1 MSFWSELRRRKV
13 VRATLAYLAAAFVVA
28 QVTQLLIDA
37 LELPENLLRIVVI
50 VEIALLPLIIA
61 AAWAFDW
68 SSAGVHQT
76 DSPAPPIRW
85 RRIAPAALA
94 TIVLLGVGLVYA
106 MRRPAAELD
115 ANLVAVLP
123 FRVSGSNDITYL
135 REGMMDLL
143 SAKLTGEGGPRAADP
158 RSTMSALKAGGHD
171 PSEISD
177 DDALDVARLLGAA
190 YVLLGS
196 AVGTTKQLTISATL
210 TDVRNG
216 KEAGRFER
224 TGSADTLAAFIDHF
238 AAELLSVRAGEN
250 RRLTALTSTSLPALR
265 AYLAAQSD
273 YRGSRF
279 ESAKANFRRAVEL
292 DSTFALAAMGHINST
307 GWGAAPDTME
317 NRSRRLLVRYADRLG
332 EIDRAMARALV
343 GSAYPDVR
351 AAKERLDLWAAVVG
365 QAPDRSDAWFLYGDV
380 MLHVGGLAGHR
391 DFMEQGRRAMNR
403 SLQMDSAHMPAL
415 VHLIDFALMERD
427 TASLKKLNVVRT
439 NNRVSL
445 LSHQTLPMYRT
456 LGDSANLRVLRAA
469 MDTMSYG
476 HLYAIALAPMVY
488 GDGMEEAKRATMLMV
503 ERATLPEER
512 RDASQAVRTILLNYG
527 MQARASELAQIR
539 MDASFPDDDFAFA
552 DPVMDALFGDGDTI
566 QGRRAVEHLRRFSAG
581 APQKPRLAFDCAVD
595 MWDLWHGG
603 STRALQTARALRAL
617 PQEGEDSQGAFLC
630 ALILEATH
638 ANLTNSA
645 NAAQTLAALDQFLAP
660 GPAADGGI
668 LHVGNIVAAR
678 LWERGGD
685 VNAAYR
691 AISRRAFHPAFFDHV
706 AVMIGEQAR
715 LAALTGDSRRAAQLY
730 VQYLQLRK
738 DADPSLRPKVDAARR
753 ELARLTRDRARN

>member
-13 VRATLAYLAAAFVVA
+13 VRATLAYLAAAFAVA

-37 LELPENLLRIVVI
+37 LKLPENLLRIVVI

-76 DSPAPPIRW
+76 DSAAPPIRW

-177 DDALDVARLLGAA
+177 DDALDVARSLGAA

-196 AVGTTKQLTISATL
+196 AVGTTKQLTINATL

-238 AAELLSVRAGEN
+238 AAELLSVSAGED
-250 RRLTALTSTSLPALR
+250 RRLAALTSTSLPALR

-292 DSTFALAAMGHINST
+292 DSTFALAALGHINST
-307 GWGAAPDTME
+307 GWGAAPDTTE
-317 NRSRRLLVRYADRLG
+317 NRSRRLLVRYADRMG
-332 EIDRAMARALV
+332 ELDRAMARATV
-343 GSAYPDVR
+343 GMAEPDTRTV
-351 AAKERLDLWAAVVG
+351 KERIDAWRAVVA
-365 QAPDRSDAWFLYGDV
+365 QAPDRGEAWFLYGDV
-380 MLHVGGLAGHR
+380 MLHLGGLAGYR
-391 DFMEQGRRAMNR
+391 DHMEQSRRAISK
-403 SLQMDSAHMPAL
+403 SLQLDSAHTPAL
-415 VHLIDFALMERD
+415 IHLIDMALMDRD
-427 TASLKKLNVVRT
+427 TAGFRKLDAVRRK
-439 NNRVSL
+439 NGVAF
-445 LSHQTLPMYRT
+445 LSYQMLPLYR
-456 LGDSANLRVLRAA
+456 LFGDSANLRA
-469 MDTMSYG
+469 MRLAVDTMSYD
-476 HLYAIALAPMVY
+476 HLYAVAVSPIIYGQGFQEAQQAVAL
-488 GDGMEEAKRATMLMV
+488 ML
-503 ERATLPEER
+503 ERANLPDER
-512 RDASQAVRTILLNYG
+512 RDAMQSAQTLYLNYG
-527 MQARASELAQIR
+527 LRARAAEVAQQRI
-539 MDASFPDDDFAFA
+539 DANLPG
-552 DPVMDALFGDGDTI
+552 DPYALVDPIIDALYGDGDSI
-566 QGRRAVEHLRRFSAG
+566 MAVRAVERLRKNPPG
-581 APQKPRLAFDCAVD
+581 GPGLQPLAINCAVD
-595 MWDLWHGG
+595 MWDLWRGG
-603 STRALQTARALRAL
+603 SERALQTARALRAL
-617 PQEGEDSQGAFLC
+617 PPDDDDADSARLC
-630 ALILEATH
+630 ALILEALH
-638 ANLTNSA
+638 ANMTNSP
-645 NAAQTLAALDQFLAP
+645 NAVRAIEALDQFLAP
-660 GPAADGGI
+660 GPRVGGDFI
-668 LHVGNIVAAR
+668 HIGNQVTAR
-678 LWERGGD
+678 LWERTGN
-685 VNAAYR
+685 VAAAYR
-691 AISRRAFHPAFFDHV
+691 AVSRAGFHPAYFRNF

-715 LAALTGDSRRAAQLY
+715 LASANGDTRRATDLY
-730 VQYLQLRK
+730 VYYLRMREG
-738 DADPSLRPKVDAARR
+738 ADPSMKPKIDAARR
-753 ELARLTRDRARN
+753 ELARLQRDR